1 MMSFRGV
8 GGYHSGMDTNQRLRD
23 IAAQFKQEQEARPRL
38 NIPGFADELRK
49 QIARDS
55 LASKIKFNRRFPG
68 TYDIEACRRAL
79 ERVYGPLSD

>member
-1 MMSFRGV
+1 
-8 GGYHSGMDTNQRLRD
+8 MDTNQRLRD

-38 NIPGFADELRK
+38 NIPGLTQDALRK

-79 ERVYGPLSD
+79 ERVYGPLDD